1 MIFAIIFLIMNRT
14 TFADRI
20 ALPLIL
26 FQGYVIGKI
35 FSILKYKM
43 VKNIFISLTMMYS
56 FILFF
61 IWALYGQFSGSSRYH
76 IKYFFN

>member
-1 MIFAIIFLIMNRT
+1 MLFFLKDQIQISKKEKTLFKIFLILMIFAIIFLIMNRT

-43 VKNIFISLTMMYS
+43 VKNIFISLTMM
-56 FILFF
+56 F
-61 IWALYGQFSGSSRYH
+61 
-76 IKYFFN
+76 